1 MITWSS
7 LPQKSPAEHLV
18 GFPRTRAALQHTA
31 MEEST
36 SVHVCLQEWGVKVD
50 NAAYNLTK

>member
-1 MITWSS
+1 MIMWSS

-18 GFPRTRAALQHTA
+18 GFPRTCAVLQHTA

-36 SVHVCLQEWGVKVD
+36 SVHLCLQEWGLKMD
-50 NAAYNLTK
+50 HAAYNLTK

>member
-1 MITWSS
+1 MWSS

-18 GFPRTRAALQHTA
+18 GFPRTCAVLQHTA

-36 SVHVCLQEWGVKVD
+36 SVHLCLQEWGLKMD
-50 NAAYNLTK
+50 HAAYNLTK